1 MEPIIHG
8 IILAIGLILPL
19 GVQYVFLFNQGIIHK
34 KIIHALP
41 AVITAGMA
49 DTLMISISVTGISV
63 IVWTIPWIQVTL
75 YGIGFCFLIYIGWNL
90 WKSTSDTVQSS
101 VEGFTPRKQIIFA
114 ASVSLLNPHAILDI
128 VGVIGTSS
136 LAYSGTEKWSF
147 TMACIAV
154 SWVWFF
160 GLATAGRL
168 IGSFDTH
175 GKLLLILN
183 RLSALL
189 IWSMAVLMLIRLIQ
203 FL

>member
-8 IILAIGLILPL
+8 INLAIGLILPH
-19 GVQYVFLFNQGIIHK
+19 GVKNVFLFKKGIINK

-75 YGIGFCFLIYIGWNL
+75 YGIGFCFLIYIGWNH